1 MARRS
6 GVVSG
11 DPFAWFRER
20 QEAIGA
26 VEDGAGPARTSAE
39 CDAPPASHVRR
50 VHGLPPDNTRYGQGT
65 RMCCEACSNGA
76 MRRSRVRS

>member
-1 MARRS
+1 VARRS
-6 GVVSG
+6 GVVTG
-11 DPFAWFRER
+11 DPFAWSRER

-26 VEDGAGPARTSAE
+26 VEDGAGLARTSAE
-39 CDAPPASHVRR
+39 CDAPTASHVRR
-50 VHGLPPDNTRYGQGT
+50 AHGLPPDNTRYAQGK